1 MYFIALNPTNSNKN
15 RYFFLLFPSFHFY
28 TLNTLQNGDSYTFFI
43 ASFLHFNICMLYFHP
58 VFFFFFC
65 LSYTYFIRFFCSFL
79 LFLLFIALITFLLYS
94 YYIFIIFLLFTLN
107 IPTIRLIHK
116 PFKILKPKNCVLI
129 SSLCMFILKTIFNSP
144 KFANFN
150 TLKC

>member
-1 MYFIALNPTNSNKN
+1 MYFFAINSTNSNKY

-43 ASFLHFNICMLYFHP
+43 FIFLHFYIFLLYFHP
-58 VFFFFFC
+58 VFCFFFC

-79 LFLLFIALITFLLYS
+79 LFLLFISLITTLLYY
-94 YYIFIIFLLFTLN
+94 YYIFIIFLLFTLI

-116 PFKILKPKNCVLI
+116 PYRVFKSKNCLLI
-129 SSLCMFILKTIFNSP
+129 FFLCIFILKTIFNSP

>member
-1 MYFIALNPTNSNKN
+1 MYFIALNPTNSNNN

-43 ASFLHFNICMLYFHP
+43 ASFLHFYIFLLYFQP
-58 VFFFFFC
+58 VFCFFFW
-65 LSYTYFIRFFCSFL
+65 LSYSYFIRFFFSFL
-79 LFLLFIALITFLLYS
+79 LFLLFISLITILLYY

-116 PFKILKPKNCVLI
+116 HYKILKSKNCLLI
-129 SSLCMFILKTIFNSP
+129 SFCVCLYFKPYLIRQNSQILMR
-144 KFANFN
+144 
-150 TLKC
+150 